1 MCSIGVFIALA
12 HGAPLMRAFNSS
24 RRLEPV
30 SVASISPRTLRR
42 KLLLANLRPPQP
54 LGGCDARPPFGR
66 AGTGRKSAVEAAK
79 GENLAL
85 RGPYANLEAFYVG
98 VAKSPAMFAAADV
111 LE

>member
-42 KLLLANLRPPQP
+42 KLLLANLRASQP

-66 AGTGRKSAVEAAK
+66 AGTGRKSAVEAATP
-79 GENLAL
+79 LARFSGAGARASL
-85 RGPYANLEAFYVG
+85 PIA
-98 VAKSPAMFAAADV
+98 SPA
-111 LE
+111 E